1 MTELAE
7 REALRQ
13 SFPVAG
19 ARFAWG
25 TLFDEV
31 AARFAP
37 ARVGTGGFLDL
48 PCASVLGLGTI
59 GATVYAPPCGR
70 PILQL
75 SYAIDDAA
83 ELHTEAGLAH
93 TLTGLERQIGAGV
106 RQEHAASG
114 SGDPAARVRAT
125 VTWSFEPISLTL
137 SAFGGV
143 RTTGQ
148 GRSTGGLYL
157 SHRLEP
163 LAAPFVARFRAA
175 GALYDEPGVR
185 ESATLVHA
193 AGLAPMG
200 VPLSGTEAEWE
211 VRVAFGAPH
220 LAASPRWAREQLGPE
235 DVAIARHPS
244 GAWSFV
250 TRLAMW
256 STETA
261 PASTE
266 LVLERMLPARGAGA
280 AFLSTAQGET
290 LLATHPGAHGLDLLA
305 ERLRALGVHIRVIES
320 VDA

>member
-7 REALRQ
+7 REALRH

-25 TLFDEV
+25 TLFDEI
-31 AARFAP
+31 AARYAP
-37 ARVGTGGFLDL
+37 ARVGTRGFLDL
-48 PCASVLGLGTI
+48 PCANVLGLDTI
-59 GATVYAPPCGR
+59 GATVYAPPRGR

-75 SYAIDDAA
+75 SYAIGEAA
-83 ELHTEAGLAH
+83 ELHTEAGLAR
-93 TLTGLERQIGAGV
+93 TLAGLERQLGPGA
-106 RQEHAASG
+106 RQEHASTG

-125 VTWSFEPISLTL
+125 VTWSFEPIALTL

-143 RTTGQ
+143 RTTAQ

-175 GALYDEPGVR
+175 GALYDDIGVR
-185 ESATLVHA
+185 ESATIVHA

-200 VPLSGTEAEWE
+200 GPMSGTEAEWE

-220 LAASPRWAREQLGPE
+220 LAGAPRWAREQLGPE

-244 GAWSFV
+244 GTWGFI

-256 STETA
+256 ATEA
-261 PASTE
+261 VPSSTE
-266 LVLERMLPARGAGA
+266 LVLERMLPAKGAGA
-280 AFLSTAQGET
+280 AFLSTASGEA

-305 ERLRALGVHIRVIES
+305 ERLRAMGVHVRVVENA
-320 VDA
+320 DA

>member
-7 REALRQ
+7 REAVRH

-31 AARFAP
+31 AARYAP

-48 PCASVLGLGTI
+48 PCASVLELDTI
-59 GATVYAPPCGR
+59 GATVYAPPRAR

-75 SYAIDDAA
+75 SYAIGEAA
-83 ELHTEAGLAH
+83 ALHTEAGLAR
-93 TLTGLERQIGAGV
+93 TLAGLERHLGAGA
-106 RQEHAASG
+106 REEYAGSG
-114 SGDPAARVRAT
+114 RGDPAARVRAT
-125 VTWSFEPISLTL
+125 VTWSFDPISLTL

-143 RTTGQ
+143 RTTAQ

-175 GALYDEPGVR
+175 GALYDDPGVR

-193 AGLAPMG
+193 AGLAAMG
-200 VPLSGTEAEWE
+200 GPVSGTEAEWE

-220 LAASPRWAREQLGPE
+220 LAAAPRWAREQLGPD

-244 GAWSFV
+244 GAWGLI

-261 PASTE
+261 PSRTE
-266 LVLERMLPARGAGA
+266 LLLERMLPAKGLGA
-280 AFLSTAQGET
+280 AFLSTAQAEA
-290 LLATHPGAHGLDLLA
+290 LLTTQPGTRGLDLLA
-305 ERLRALGVHIRVIES
+305 ERLGAIGVQVRMVES